1 MPFTPEELAE
11 MARADAEIEESF
23 CMTADDL
30 RVSREIDREARM
42 SDMDNAKRRIAEQ
55 QRAYYEA
62 NRDKI
67 AEQQRA
73 YYEANRDKIAE
84 QQRAYREA
92 NRDKIAEQQRAYYEA
107 NRDKI
112 AGYMRKYMRAYRK
125 RKRGAA
131 AHQA

>member
-67 AEQQRA
+67 AEQKRA

-84 QQRAYREA
+84 QKRAYREA
-92 NRDKIAEQQRAYYEA
+92 NRDKIA
-107 NRDKI
+107 
-112 AGYMRKYMRAYRK
+112 GYMREYMRAYRK

-131 AHQA
+131 RQS

>member
-42 SDMDNAKRRIAEQ
+42 SDMDNAKR
-55 QRAYYEA
+55 
-62 NRDKI
+62 
-67 AEQQRA
+67 
-73 YYEANRDKIAE
+73 KIAE

-92 NRDKIAEQQRAYYEA
+92 NRDKIA
-107 NRDKI
+107 
-112 AGYMRKYMRAYRK
+112 GYMREYMRAYRK

-131 AHQA
+131 RQS

>member
-42 SDMDNAKRRIAEQ
+42 SDMDNANRDKIAEQ
-55 QRAYYEA
+55 QRAYREANRDKIAEQKRAYYEA

-73 YYEANRDKIAE
+73 YYEANRDKIA
-84 QQRAYREA
+84 
-92 NRDKIAEQQRAYYEA
+92 
-107 NRDKI
+107 
-112 AGYMRKYMRAYRK
+112 GYMREYMRAYRK

>member
-42 SDMDNAKRRIAEQ
+42 SDMDNAKR
-55 QRAYYEA
+55 
-62 NRDKI
+62 KI

-84 QQRAYREA
+84 QKRAYREA
-92 NRDKIAEQQRAYYEA
+92 NRDKIS
-107 NRDKI
+107 
-112 AGYMRKYMRAYRK
+112 GYMREYMRAYRK

>member
-30 RVSREIDREARM
+30 RVSRKIDREARM
-42 SDMDNAKRRIAEQ
+42 SGMDNAKR
-55 QRAYYEA
+55 
-62 NRDKI
+62 KI

-84 QQRAYREA
+84 QKRAYREA
-92 NRDKIAEQQRAYYEA
+92 NRDKI
-107 NRDKI
+107 N
-112 AGYMRKYMRAYRK
+112 GYMREYMRAYRE
-125 RKRGAA
+125 RKRDAA
-131 AHQA
+131 AHR

>member
-67 AEQQRA
+67 A
-73 YYEANRDKIAE
+73 
-84 QQRAYREA
+84 
-92 NRDKIAEQQRAYYEA
+92 
-107 NRDKI
+107 
-112 AGYMRKYMRAYRK
+112 GYMRKYMRAYRK